1 MLRLLGGWI
10 QLELPTPVVVVDGEI
25 RSSVEG
31 ARGAAPT
38 DGCSA
43 SASARPWRQASTAV
57 LFKAFVR
64 WGSLRRRV
72 RWRWPAP
79 ALAGDRAGDF
89 VNVPAAKNP
98 RTWWYFFLLFLRSF
112 LLVGVGQLSSVFLYG
127 LPVCVRVFVRFLNL

>member
-1 MLRLLGGWI
+1 MGGHEEQMMGDWMETLI
-10 QLELPTPVVVVDGEI
+10 AAG
-25 RSSVEG
+25 
-31 ARGAAPT
+31 RG
-38 DGCSA
+38 C
-43 SASARPWRQASTAV
+43 R
-57 LFKAFVR
+57 
-64 WGSLRRRV
+64 